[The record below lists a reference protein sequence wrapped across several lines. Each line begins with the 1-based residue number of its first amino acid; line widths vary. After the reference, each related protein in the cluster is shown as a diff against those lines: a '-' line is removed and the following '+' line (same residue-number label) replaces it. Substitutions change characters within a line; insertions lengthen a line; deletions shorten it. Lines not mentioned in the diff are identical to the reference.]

1 MSEKSKNLLILGL
14 VALALVGVAITA
26 VVKSP
31 TLGLDLRGGLEVT
44 LQAKPDTPGGSVT
57 SAQMDQAVS
66 IMRNRVD
73 ALGVSEPEIR
83 KEAGNRI
90 TIALAGVKDKAQATR
105 IIGSTA
111 ALVFTDLENSLTPGV
126 SASVAGGGAAAPKN
140 SLYALLTAAKN
151 LPPKGSAATFYVFDK
166 KTKRVLGQGDTR
178 AAALAAL
185 NTNKLGPGQVMLKG
199 PGLKPT
205 PGQYLV
211 AKCDASLGCPGQT
224 TAVGKPG
231 TYLWYMFTLPKDPN
245 DTLFGKEVTGAKQDF
260 DTTTGGNIVTMT
272 FTGKG
277 QREFK
282 TITEKLAQRGK
293 SLSNL
298 SPGTD
303 PSTYFQHFAIILDGK
318 LESFP
323 LIDFTQ
329 NPNGISGETGA
340 EISGITSVGEAKRIA
355 IVLQTGSLPIAFTT
369 LDQSSVSATL
379 GKDSLRQGLIAGI
392 LGLVLV
398 MIYLLVVYRFLGLV
412 ADIAL
417 LIYAALFYGLIVLVP
432 ITMTLPGIAGIILTI
447 GVAADANVVIFERIK
462 EEVRLGRTVRQAI
475 SQGYS
480 KGFHTILDAN
490 VCTLITAAVLYIAGT
505 GSVKGF
511 AFTLAVGVI
520 VSMFTAVLATRAMLA
535 LLGGFR
541 WFHNAAFMGASGAKV
556 RWRLDI
562 TGRTKIWF
570 AISGIVVLVAAGSL
584 VTRGLNLGID
594 FNGGTRIT
602 TTLVKPQNPDTIK
615 RDLASLNKK
624 YSDAIVQGR
633 GQSTNGN
640 FTGFQIQD
648 KTLSPAQVES
658 IRVDLLNKY
667 GISKGRFDSR
677 VVSASF
683 GSEILK
689 SAIYAVIFSLL
700 LIVAY
705 VSARFEWKYAA
716 PMIVALIH
724 DVVITVG
731 IYSITGREVTSSTV
745 AAVLTV
751 LGYSLYDT
759 IIVFDRVRE
768 NTPLLRK
775 NSFSQIVNVSVW
787 ETLTRSI
794 NTTLITVVP
803 IVTLLL
809 FGGSTLKDFAFALAI
824 GIASG
829 AYSSLFVASPMLA
842 LLKER
847 EPEYRKRRQ
856 TGVAITKNTL
866 FDANVESGALAAP
879 ESVPAAVG
887 GKTTV
892 GAGGGAKGPAGET
905 DEERAAREAARRRR
919 LERRRAGRPH
929 GRPR

>member
-1 MSEKSKNLLILGL
+1 VSEKSKNLLILAL
-14 VALALVGVAITA
+14 VGLALVGVAVIA
-26 VVKSP
+26 VVRSP

-44 LQAKPDTPGGSVT
+44 LQAKPDTPGGTVT
-57 SAQMDQAVS
+57 DAQMDQAVG

-90 TIALAGVKDKAQATR
+90 TIALAGIKDKAQATR

-111 ALVFTDLENSLTPGV
+111 ALVFTDLEKSLTPGV
-126 SASVAGGGAAAPKN
+126 SASVAGGGSAAPKK
-140 SLYALLTAAKN
+140 SLFELLKAAKSVTA
-151 LPPKGSAATFYVFDK
+151 KSAAKTYYVFDK
-166 KTKRVLGQGDTR
+166 KRRRLLGKGNTP

-185 NTNKLGPGQVMLKG
+185 NGNKVGSGQTLLTG

-205 PGQYLV
+205 PGQSLV
-211 AKCDASLGCPGQT
+211 AKCDATLGCPGQT
-224 TAVGKPG
+224 AAGKKG
-231 TYLWYMFTLPKDPN
+231 SFLWYMFTLPKNPDQ
-245 DTLFGKEVTGAKQDF
+245 TLFGKEVSGAKQDF
-260 DTTTGGNIVTMT
+260 DTTTGGPIVTMT
-272 FTGKG
+272 FTGTG
-277 QREFK
+277 QRQFK
-282 TITEKLAQRGK
+282 TITEELAHRGK
-293 SLSNL
+293 NLSQL

-303 PSTYFQHFAIILDGK
+303 PSSYFQHFAIILDGK

-329 NPNGISGETGA
+329 NPNGISGDTGA
-340 EISGITSVGEAKRIA
+340 EISGISSVGEAKRIA

-392 LGLVLV
+392 VGLVLV

-520 VSMFTAVLATRAMLA
+520 VSMFTAVLATRAMLS

-556 RWRLDI
+556 RWRFDV

-570 AISGIVVLVAAGSL
+570 VISGIVMLLAAGSL

-594 FNGGTRIT
+594 FDGGTRVT
-602 TTLVKPQNPDTIK
+602 TTLVKPQSPDTIK
-615 RDLASLNKK
+615 NDLNALNKDF
-624 YSDAIVQGR
+624 SNAIVQGR
-633 GQSTNGN
+633 GSSVDGKYHE
-640 FTGFQIQD
+640 FQIED
-648 KTLSPAQVES
+648 KTLSPGEVES

-667 GISKGRFDSR
+667 GLEQARFDSR

-716 PMIVALIH
+716 PMIVSLVH

-731 IYSITGREVTSSTV
+731 VYSVTGREVTSSTV

-803 IVTLLL
+803 ILTLLL

-829 AYSSLFVASPMLA
+829 AYSSLFVASPLLA

-847 EPEYRKRRQ
+847 EPEYRKRRE

-866 FDANVESGALAAP
+866 FDSNVESGALAAP

-892 GAGGGAKGPAGET
+892 GAGGGTKAPPGET
-905 DEERAAREAARRRR
+905 EEQRAAREAARRRR

>member
-1 MSEKSKNLLILGL
+1 VSEKSKNLLILAL
-14 VALALVGVAITA
+14 VGLALVGVAVTA
-26 VVKSP
+26 VFRSP

-44 LQAKPDTPGGSVT
+44 LQAKPDTPGGTVT
-57 SAQMDQAVS
+57 SSQLDQAVS

-90 TIALAGVKDKAQATR
+90 TISLAGIKNKAQATK

-111 ALVFTDLENSLTPGV
+111 ALVFTDLENTLTRGV
-126 SASVAGGGAAAPKN
+126 SQSVASTGGAASPKT
-140 SLYALLTAAKN
+140 SLYQLLMASQKLPKKGAA
-151 LPPKGSAATFYVFDK
+151 AEWYVFNK
-166 KTKRVLGQGDTR
+166 KTHKVLGQNDTR
-178 AAALAAL
+178 AGAIGAAGGKVGKGEVVLR
-185 NTNKLGPGQVMLKG
+185 G
-199 PGLKPT
+199 PGLRPT
-205 PGQYLV
+205 RGQYLV
-211 AKCDASLGCPGQT
+211 AKCDESIGCPGQT
-224 TAVGKPG
+224 VAGPAG
-231 TYLWYMFTLPKDPN
+231 HYLWYMFTLPTNPDQ
-245 DTLFGKEVTGAKQDF
+245 TLFGKEVSSAKQDF
-260 DTTTGGNIVTMT
+260 DTTSGSPIVTMS
-272 FTGKG
+272 FTGNG
-277 QREFK
+277 RREFK
-282 TITEKLAQRGK
+282 TITQQLADRGHQEFQ
-293 SLSNL
+293 LAG
-298 SPGTD
+298 GTATASD
-303 PSTYFQHFAIILDGK
+303 YFQHFAIILDGQI
-318 LESFP
+318 ESFP
-323 LIDFTQ
+323 LIDFQQ
-329 NPNGISGETGA
+329 NPGGISGDTGA
-340 EISGITSVGEAKRIA
+340 EISGIQSVSEAKRIA
-355 IVLQTGSLPIAFTT
+355 IVLQTGSLPISFTT

-392 LGLVLV
+392 AGLVLV

-412 ADIAL
+412 ADLAL

-490 VCTLITAAVLYIAGT
+490 VVTLITAAVLYVAGT

-541 WFHNAAFMGASGAKV
+541 WFHNAAFMGASGTKV
-556 RWRLDI
+556 RWRFDV
-562 TGRTKIWF
+562 TGRTRYWF
-570 AISGIVVLVAAGSL
+570 AISGVIVLISAGSL
-584 VTRGLNLGID
+584 AVRGLNLGID
-594 FNGGTRIT
+594 FKGGTRIT
-602 TTLVKPQNPDTIK
+602 TAFVKP
-615 RDLASLNKK
+615 ASTNGVKTTLEGVDSKL
-624 YSDAIVQGR
+624 SDAIVQGL
-633 GQSTNGN
+633 GSADSSGN
-640 FTGFQIQD
+640 YTSFQIED
-648 KTLSPAQVES
+648 KTLSPNEVEN
-658 IRVDLLNKY
+658 IRLAFIDKY
-667 GISKGRFDSR
+667 GLSKARYDSR

-683 GSEILK
+683 GSEILD
-689 SAIYAVIFSLL
+689 SAIYAVIFSLF
-700 LIVAY
+700 LIIAY
-705 VSARFEWKYAA
+705 VSARFNWKYAA
-716 PMIVALIH
+716 PMIVALVH
-724 DVVITVG
+724 DVVITIGV
-731 IYSITGREVTSSTV
+731 YSLTGREVTESTV

-803 IVTLLL
+803 IVALLL

-824 GIASG
+824 GITSG

-842 LLKER
+842 WLKER
-847 EPEYRKRRQ
+847 EPEFRKRREHA
-856 TGVAITKNTL
+856 VAITKSTL
-866 FDANVESGALAAP
+866 TDDAAEPSGSHAAP
-879 ESVPAAVG
+879 DSIPA
-887 GKTTV
+887 TV
-892 GAGGGAKGPAGET
+892 GGGAVNES

>member
-1 MSEKSKNLLILGL
+1 MA
-14 VALALVGVAITA
+14 VALVGVAFAA
-26 VVKSP
+26 VLRSP

-44 LQAKPDTPGGSVT
+44 LQAKPDTPGGTVT
-57 SAQMDQAVS
+57 AAQMDSAVS

-83 KEAGNRI
+83 QEAGNRI
-90 TIALAGVKDKAQATR
+90 TISLAGIKNKAQATR

-111 ALVFTDLENSLTPGV
+111 ALVFTDLEGTLTSGV
-126 SASVAGGGAAAPKN
+126 SQSVAGGGSAAPKKT
-140 SLYALLTAAKN
+140 LYDLLEAAKS
-151 LPPKGSAATFYVFDK
+151 LPKKGSAETWYIFNK
-166 KTKRVLGQGDTR
+166 KTKRVAGQGDTR
-178 AAALAAL
+178 AAAIAAAGGSL
-185 NTNKLGPGQVMLKG
+185 KTKTQVILQG
-199 PGLKPT
+199 PGLRPVR
-205 PGQYLV
+205 GDYLV
-211 AKCDASLGCPGQT
+211 AKCDESLGCPGQT
-224 TAVGKPG
+224 VAGAAG
-231 TYLWYMFTLPKDPN
+231 HYLWYMFTLPTNPDQ
-245 DTLFGKEVTGAKQDF
+245 TLFGKEVSSAKQDY
-260 DTTTGGNIVTMT
+260 DTTTGGPIVTMS
-272 FTGKG
+272 FTGTG

-282 TITEKLAQRGK
+282 TITERLAQRGK
-293 SLSNL
+293 SESQLAPSNPA
-298 SPGTD
+298 SD
-303 PSTYFQHFAIILDGK
+303 YFQHFAIILDGK

-329 NPNGISGETGA
+329 NPNGISGDTGA
-340 EISGITSVGEAKRIA
+340 EISGIQSISEAKRIA

-392 LGLVLV
+392 IGLVVV
-398 MIYLLVVYRFLGLV
+398 MLYLLFVYRFLGLV
-412 ADIAL
+412 ADLAL

-490 VCTLITAAVLYIAGT
+490 VVTLITAGVLYIAGT

-520 VSMFTAVLATRAMLA
+520 VSMFTAILATRAMLA

-556 RWRLDI
+556 RWHFDV
-562 TGRTKIWF
+562 TGRAKLWF
-570 AISGIVVLVAAGSL
+570 LISGLVVLISFGSL
-584 VTRGLNLGID
+584 ATRGLNLGID
-594 FNGGTRIT
+594 FKGGTRIT
-602 TTLVKPQNPDTIK
+602 TTVVHPASTASVKSTLLGVDSK
-615 RDLASLNKK
+615 L
-624 YSDAIVQGR
+624 SDAIVQGL
-633 GQSTNGN
+633 GSADKAGN
-640 FTGFQIQD
+640 YKQFQMED
-648 KTLSPAQVES
+648 KTLSPAE
-658 IRVDLLNKY
+658 VDRIHTAIIDKY
-667 GISKGRFDSR
+667 GIAKAEFDSR

-683 GSEILK
+683 GSEILD

-705 VSARFEWKYAA
+705 VSARFNWKYAV
-716 PMIVALIH
+716 PMIVALVH
-724 DVVITVG
+724 DVVITIGV
-731 IYSITGREVTSSTV
+731 YSLTGREVTESTV

-824 GIASG
+824 GIISG
-829 AYSSLFVASPMLA
+829 AYSSLFVASPLLA
-842 LLKER
+842 VLKER
-847 EPEYRKRRQ
+847 EPEYRKRRESA
-856 TGVAITKNTL
+856 VAITKSTL
-866 FDANVESGALAAP
+866 VDSGDAPSAAHAVEHDDRVVQRVA
-879 ESVPAAVG
+879 
-887 GKTTV
+887 
-892 GAGGGAKGPAGET
+892 
-905 DEERAAREAARRRR
+905 
-919 LERRRAGRPH
+919 
-929 GRPR
+929 

>member
-1 MSEKSKNLLILGL
+1 VSEKSKNLLILGL
-14 VALALVGVAITA
+14 VGLALIGVAFVA
-26 VVKSP
+26 VLKSP

-44 LQAKPDTPGGSVT
+44 LQAKPDTPGGKVT
-57 SAQMDQAVS
+57 DAQMTQAVG

-90 TIALAGVKDKAQATR
+90 TIALAGIKDKAQATR

-126 SASVAGGGAAAPKN
+126 SSSVAGGGSAAPKKT
-140 SLYALLTAAKN
+140 LYDLLVAAKS
-151 LPPKGSAATFYVFDK
+151 LPPKGTAAQYYVFNKDS
-166 KTKRVLGQGDTR
+166 KRLLGQGDTR
-178 AAALAAL
+178 AAALAAANARTL
-185 NTNKLGPGQVMLKG
+185 KPGQVLLRG

-211 AKCDASLGCPGQT
+211 AKCDATLGCPGQT
-224 TAVGKPG
+224 ALGKKG
-231 TYLWYMFTLPKDPN
+231 TFLWYMFTLPKDPN
-245 DTLFGKEVTGAKQDF
+245 QTLFGKEVTGAKQDF

-272 FTGKG
+272 FTGTG
-277 QREFK
+277 QRQFK
-282 TITEKLAQRGK
+282 TITEALAHRGK
-293 SLSNL
+293 SLSQL

-329 NPNGISGETGA
+329 NPNGISGDTGA
-340 EISGITSVGEAKRIA
+340 EISGISSVGEAKRIA

-392 LGLVLV
+392 IGLVLV

-535 LLGGFR
+535 TLGGFG

-556 RWRLDI
+556 RWRFDV
-562 TGRTKIWF
+562 TGRTKLWF
-570 AISGIVVLVAAGSL
+570 TISGIVVLIAAGSL

-594 FNGGTRIT
+594 FEGGTRVT
-602 TTLVKPQNPDTIK
+602 TTLVQAQSPDTVKNTITG
-615 RDLASLNKK
+615 LNKDF
-624 YSDAIVQGR
+624 SDAIVQGR
-633 GQSTNGN
+633 GSSVDGKYKE
-640 FTGFQIQD
+640 FQIED
-648 KTLSPAQVES
+648 KTLSPAEVES
-658 IRVDLLNKY
+658 IRVGLLNKY
-667 GISKGRFDSR
+667 GIANQRFDSR

-731 IYSITGREVTSSTV
+731 VYSITGREVTSSTV

-824 GIASG
+824 GIVSG

-847 EPEYRKRRQ
+847 EPEYRKRRE

-866 FDANVESGALAAP
+866 FDANVESGALSAP

-887 GKTTV
+887 SQPATV
-892 GAGGGAKGPAGET
+892 GAGGGTKGPPGET
-905 DEERAAREAARRRR
+905 EEQREAREAARRRR

>member
-1 MSEKSKNLLILGL
+1 VSEKSKNVLILAL
-14 VALALVGVAITA
+14 VAVALVGVAFVA
-26 VVKSP
+26 VLRSP

-44 LQAKPDTPGGSVT
+44 LQAKPNTPGGTVT
-57 SAQMDQAVS
+57 STEMDSAVS

-90 TIALAGVKDKAQATR
+90 TISLAGIKNKAQATK

-111 ALVFTDLENSLTPGV
+111 QLVFVDLEGSLTPGV
-126 SASVAGGGAAAPKN
+126 STSVASVGTAAPK
-140 SLYALLTAAKN
+140 STLFALLTAAKN
-151 LPPKGSAATFYVFDK
+151 LPSKGGVPTYYVFNK
-166 KTKRVLGQGDTR
+166 KSKRVVGEDDTR
-178 AAALAAL
+178 KGAIAKAGG
-185 NTNKLGPGQVMLKG
+185 KLTKGETILKG
-199 PGLKPT
+199 PGTKPV

-211 AKCDASLGCPGQT
+211 AKCDESIGCPGQT
-224 TAVGKPG
+224 VAGAAG
-231 TYLWYMFTLPKDPN
+231 HYLWYMFSLPKNPD
-245 DTLFGKEVTGAKQDF
+245 DTLLGKEVSSAKQDF
-260 DTTTGGNIVTMT
+260 DTTTGGPIVTMS
-272 FTGKG
+272 FTGTG

-293 SLSNL
+293 SESQLNPSNPA
-298 SPGTD
+298 SD
-303 PSTYFQHFAIILDGK
+303 YFQHFAIVLDGQI
-318 LESFP
+318 ESTP

-329 NPNGISGETGA
+329 NPNGISGDTGA
-340 EISGITSVGEAKRIA
+340 EISGIQSVGEAKRIA

-369 LDQSSVSATL
+369 LDQSDVSATL

-392 LGLVLV
+392 IGLIAV

-412 ADIAL
+412 ADLAL

-490 VCTLITAAVLYIAGT
+490 VVTLITAGVLYIAGT

-520 VSMFTAVLATRAMLA
+520 VSMFTAILATRAMLA
-535 LLGGFR
+535 LLGGFK
-541 WFHNAAFMGASGAKV
+541 WFHNAAFMGASGTKV
-556 RWRLDI
+556 RWHFDV
-562 TGRTKIWF
+562 TGRTKLWF
-570 AISGIVVLVAAGSL
+570 LISGMVVLISFGSL
-584 VTRGLNLGID
+584 ATRGLNLGID
-594 FNGGTRIT
+594 FKGGTRIT
-602 TTLVKPQNPDTIK
+602 TSVVKP
-615 RDLASLNKK
+615 ASTDSVKSTLLGVDSKL
-624 YSDAIVQGR
+624 SDAIVQGL
-633 GQSTNGN
+633 GSANSSGN
-640 FTGFQIQD
+640 YKQFQIED
-648 KTLSPAQVES
+648 KTLSPGE
-658 IRVDLLNKY
+658 VDRIHTAMIDKY
-667 GISKGRFDSR
+667 GVAKQQFDSR

-683 GSEILK
+683 GSEILD

-705 VSARFEWKYAA
+705 VSARFNWKYAA

-724 DVVITVG
+724 DVVITIGV
-731 IYSITGREVTSSTV
+731 YSLTGREVTESTV

-824 GIASG
+824 GITSG
-829 AYSSLFVASPMLA
+829 AYSSLFVASPLLA
-842 LLKER
+842 VLKER
-847 EPEYRKRRQ
+847 EPEYRKRRENA
-856 TGVAITKNTL
+856 VAITKSTL
-866 FDANVESGALAAP
+866 VDSGAAPSGTHAAP
-879 ESVPAAVG
+879 ESIPAPVG
-887 GKTTV
+887 G
-892 GAGGGAKGPAGET
+892 PPSES

>member
-1 MSEKSKNLLILGL
+1 VSEKSKNLLILAL
-14 VALALVGVAITA
+14 VAVALVGVAFAA
-26 VVKSP
+26 VLRSP

-44 LQAKPDTPGGSVT
+44 LQAKPNTPGGTIT
-57 SAQMDQAVS
+57 SSEMDSAVS

-90 TIALAGVKDKAQATR
+90 TIALAGIKNKQQATK

-111 ALVFTDLENSLTPGV
+111 ALVFVDLEGSLTPGV
-126 SASVAGGGAAAPKN
+126 SQSVAGGGAAAPKKT
-140 SLYALLTAAKN
+140 LYDLLVAAKN
-151 LPPKGSAATFYVFDK
+151 LPAKGSTHTWYVFDK
-166 KTKRVLGQGDTR
+166 KTGRVQGQGDTR
-178 AAALAAL
+178 KSAIDAAGGTLRK
-185 NTNKLGPGQVMLKG
+185 TQVILEG
-199 PGLKPT
+199 PGLRPT
-205 PGQYLV
+205 RGDYLV
-211 AKCDASLGCPGQT
+211 AKCDESLGCPGQT
-224 TAVGKPG
+224 VAGAANHF
-231 TYLWYMFTLPKDPN
+231 LWYMFTLPSNPD
-245 DTLFGKEVTGAKQDF
+245 DTLFGKEVSSANQDF
-260 DTTTGGNIVTMT
+260 DTTTGGPIVTMS

-277 QREFK
+277 QKEFQ
-282 TITEKLAQRGK
+282 TITAKLAQRGK
-293 SLSNL
+293 SESQLNPSNPQ
-298 SPGTD
+298 SD
-303 PSTYFQHFAIILDGK
+303 YFQHFAIILDGK

-329 NPNGISGETGA
+329 NPNGISGDTGA
-340 EISGITSVGEAKRIA
+340 EISGIQSISEAKRIA
-355 IVLQTGSLPIAFTT
+355 IVLQSGSLPVSFTT

-392 LGLVLV
+392 IGLVLV

-462 EEVRLGRTVRQAI
+462 EEVRLGRSVRQAI
-475 SQGYS
+475 SQGYA
-480 KGFHTILDAN
+480 KGFHTIVDAN

-520 VSMFTAVLATRAMLA
+520 VSMFTAILATRAMLA

-541 WFHNAAFMGASGAKV
+541 WFHNAAFMGASATKV
-556 RWRLDI
+556 RWRFDV
-562 TGRTKIWF
+562 TGRTKLWF
-570 AISGIVVLVAAGSL
+570 AVSGIVVLISFGSL
-584 VTRGLNLGID
+584 ATRGLNLGID
-594 FNGGTRIT
+594 FKGGTQIT
-602 TTLVKPQNPDTIK
+602 TSVTKPATPDNVRSTL
-615 RDLASLNKK
+615 LNVDPKLN
-624 YSDAIVQGR
+624 DAVVVGL
-633 GQSTNGN
+633 GSGKNG
-640 FTGFQIQD
+640 TYTKFQIQD
-648 KTLSPAQVES
+648 KTLTPAEVDRIQTG
-658 IRVDLLNKY
+658 IRDKY
-667 GISKGRFDSR
+667 GIAKAQFDSR

-683 GSEILK
+683 GSEILD

-705 VSARFEWKYAA
+705 VSARFNWKYAA

-724 DVVITVG
+724 DVVITIGV
-731 IYSITGREVTSSTV
+731 YSLTGREVTESTV

-824 GIASG
+824 GITSG
-829 AYSSLFVASPMLA
+829 AYSSLFVASPLLA

-847 EPEYRKRRQ
+847 EPEYRKRREQ
-856 TGVAITKNTL
+856 AVAITKSTL
-866 FDANVESGALAAP
+866 TDAGAAPSGAHAAP
-879 ESVPAAVG
+879 ESIPAPVG
-887 GKTTV
+887 G
-892 GAGGGAKGPAGET
+892 PPSET